1 MLGLGLGLGFDQRLI
16 AADAGNDIGL
26 AGGVDFGVGLYPAS
40 LPAGFSEM
48 TGTTTS
54 GHDNYGNY
62 QYSDG
67 SVMVWVPVFYY
78 KIVGNAV
85 TIKPESAY
93 VDETAANADGFALHR
108 AFKDGGAT
116 KRGFF
121 VDKYQCSNN
130 LGIASSIKNGNP
142 LSSAAT
148 HNPFAGLTGTPAN
161 AYYGALDAAKTR
173 GSQFACNSR
182 FIHTALAL
190 LSLAHGQGASGTT
203 YCAWY
208 DGAGATN
215 YPKGNN
221 NNALHDTDDATVV
234 YTTDGYSNCGKTGSG
249 SPFPRTTHNGQASGV
264 ADLNG
269 NMWEISLGLVRD
281 SGNSNF
287 YALKESVAIADL
299 TSGTSTSASGN
310 EAWGNTTHLATLYDV
325 LTAAHITNLFAWD
338 NYGNGANQVLSEA
351 LSGNDYLLTGLGL
364 PKDATAQS
372 AAGTNLFGADGLFEA
387 LSADLCVLSGGSWPH
402 AARAGVWAAGLIDGR
417 SSSRGGVGFR
427 AACYFV

>member
-1 MLGLGLGLGFDQRLI
+1 MLALGIVAQGLS
-16 AADAGNDIGL
+16 AAGYGNDIGT
-26 AGGVDFGVGLYPAS
+26 AGAVDFGVGIYPTT
-40 LPAGFSEM
+40 LPSGFSEM

-67 SVMVWVPVFYY
+67 SVMVWVPAFYY
-78 KIVGNAV
+78 KIVTNTV
-85 TIKPESAY
+85 TIAAESTYAN
-93 VDETAANADGFALHR
+93 EAAANADGFALHR

-130 LGIASSIKNGNP
+130 SGVASSIKNGNP
-142 LSSAAT
+142 LSSAAA

-190 LSLAHGQGASGTT
+190 LSLAHGQGASATT

-215 YPKGNN
+215 YPKGCN

-249 SPFPRTTHNGQASGV
+249 DPFAKTTHNGQASGV

-299 TSGTSTSASGN
+299 TSGWSTSASGN

-325 LTAAHITNLFAWD
+325 LTAAHITNLLDWD

-372 AAGTNLFGADGLFEA
+372 ASGTNLFGADGLFEA
-387 LSADLCVLSGGSWPH
+387 LNSDICVISGGHWDS
-402 AARAGVWAAGLIDGR
+402 AAHSGVWAAFLARYQSNSDDYA
-417 SSSRGGVGFR
+417 GFR
-427 AACYFV
+427 AACYGA